1 MKISKKEDVKFKKK
15 VRGPRG
21 SKYED
26 ILKAIRVLKKDY
38 VLTLTPDKGMTVQSL
53 KTRVWSA
60 MYRAGMLDKTI
71 KRYYA
76 TRTTEK
82 GNLAIVVKMK

>member
-1 MKISKKEDVKFKKK
+1 MKITKKEDVKFKKK
-15 VRGPRG
+15 TRGPRG

-26 ILKAIRVLKKDY
+26 ILKSLRVLKKDEA
-38 VLTLTPDKGMTVQSL
+38 LILTPDKDMSVQSL

-60 MYRAGMLDKTI
+60 MYRAGMLES

-76 TRTTEK
+76 TRTTEE
-82 GNLAIVVKMK
+82 GNLAIMVKMK